1 MPSKSKTPKSAAQ
14 RSAPRH
20 AARKTR
26 IKSKPA
32 KPAARPSKAKPGI
45 KPFRKRA
52 AARAAVP
59 ALVPAVAVVTKGE
72 RKHPDFMQQV
82 IALARDLGG
91 KITLD
96 VLNDAVPH
104 DIVGSDELERV
115 IEKLRKLDIEVVRDA
130 MDVAAAPASDAG
142 SGAGK
147 ARTPA
152 PRADSSV
159 IDDPVRMYL
168 KQMGQVPLLT
178 REQEVE
184 ISKRIEEAEINAK
197 RLLHRFGFAPAAYLD
212 MIDRLKT
219 SRERFDRVISD
230 KHEVGRDKYFA
241 GIPRLIREVERLHA
255 QVRTRFVAASAARL
269 SKAETDKRHKAL
281 GQIREKLAV
290 LLDRFYFKQK
300 AIEDFAPLAEVI
312 WQKYDKRR
320 RLIRDLEK
328 SKSAAKRA
336 QAKEE
341 RRTLRRLEVEQCL
354 STDEFELQHFELRE
368 WLRKGLKAK
377 TEMVEANLRLVISIA
392 KKYTNRGLSF
402 LDLIQEGNMGLMKA
416 VEKFE
421 YRRGY
426 KFSTYAT
433 WWIRQAITRYI
444 HENARTIRIP
454 VHIVESIS
462 KLVKI
467 QHRLVQILG
476 RDPTFAEMAVK
487 SGFLSEDDVNAI
499 LEIGGSRELADP
511 GLLHRWDEATMK
523 VEAVLKS
530 AEEPVSLESPV
541 GDAEN
546 STLGDYIPDLD
557 AIEPMEEVMRDNL
570 RESVRE
576 SLVGLPERERE
587 VLELRF
593 GLKDGV
599 YHSLE
604 EISNHFGLTRERI
617 RQIESAAL
625 RKLRDPKRRNSLKDF
640 VQGN

>member
-1 MPSKSKTPKSAAQ
+1 MAETDMDDFDQGDDQFEVVPEIHKGEVLDDPIQLYLRDISREELLLAEQEFYLAIIVQAKEQLNLYRVGESGLNLEGIHADMQSTWKQ
-14 RSAPRH
+14 VEMD
-20 AARKTR
+20 AARLAH
-26 IKSKPA
+26 PA
-32 KPAARPSKAKPGI
+32 PEVGKVLAEANQLQLSVEMPDPPYI
-45 KPFRKRA
+45 RA
-52 AARAAVP
+52 YLDDPRW
-59 ALVPAVAVVTKGE
+59 GSD
-72 RKHPDFMQQV
+72 KHWED
-82 IALARDLGG
+82 LARDLLRFFIDAYILPEGLIEQVSQQWQG
-91 KITLD
+91 TVEPQLLLASQGEMERCITR
-96 VLNDAVPH
+96 VEQNAV
-104 DIVGSDELERV
+104 
-115 IEKLRKLDIEVVRDA
+115 
-130 MDVAAAPASDAG
+130 
-142 SGAGK
+142 
-147 ARTPA
+147 
-152 PRADSSV
+152 
-159 IDDPVRMYL
+159 
-168 KQMGQVPLLT
+168 
-178 REQEVE
+178 
-184 ISKRIEEAEINAK
+184 
-197 RLLHRFGFAPAAYLD
+197 
-212 MIDRLKT
+212 
-219 SRERFDRVISD
+219 
-230 KHEVGRDKYFA
+230 FA
-241 GIPRLIREVERLHA
+241 GQKLVE
-255 QVRTRFVAASAARL
+255 
-269 SKAETDKRHKAL
+269 
-281 GQIREKLAV
+281 
-290 LLDRFYFKQK
+290 Y
-300 AIEDFAPLAEVI
+300 
-312 WQKYDKRR
+312 
-320 RLIRDLEK
+320 
-328 SKSAAKRA
+328 
-336 QAKEE
+336 
-341 RRTLRRLEVEQCL
+341 
-354 STDEFELQHFELRE
+354 
-368 WLRKGLKAK
+368 
-377 TEMVEANLRLVISIA
+377 NLRLVVSIA
-392 KKYTNRGLSF
+392 KRYNNKGIAME
-402 LDLIQEGNMGLMKA
+402 DLIQEGNMGLLRGIQ
-416 VEKFE
+416 KFDPAKGF
-421 YRRGY
+421 R
-426 KFSTYAT
+426 FSTYAT

>member
-1 MPSKSKTPKSAAQ
+1 MS
-14 RSAPRH
+14 
-20 AARKTR
+20 
-26 IKSKPA
+26 
-32 KPAARPSKAKPGI
+32 
-45 KPFRKRA
+45 
-52 AARAAVP
+52 
-59 ALVPAVAVVTKGE
+59 
-72 RKHPDFMQQV
+72 
-82 IALARDLGG
+82 
-91 KITLD
+91 
-96 VLNDAVPH
+96 
-104 DIVGSDELERV
+104 
-115 IEKLRKLDIEVVRDA
+115 EKD
-130 MDVAAAPASDAG
+130 
-142 SGAGK
+142 
-147 ARTPA
+147 
-152 PRADSSV
+152 
-159 IDDPVRMYL
+159 
-168 KQMGQVPLLT
+168 
-178 REQEVE
+178 
-184 ISKRIEEAEINAK
+184 
-197 RLLHRFGFAPAAYLD
+197 
-212 MIDRLKT
+212 
-219 SRERFDRVISD
+219 
-230 KHEVGRDKYFA
+230 
-241 GIPRLIREVERLHA
+241 
-255 QVRTRFVAASAARL
+255 
-269 SKAETDKRHKAL
+269 
-281 GQIREKLAV
+281 
-290 LLDRFYFKQK
+290 
-300 AIEDFAPLAEVI
+300 
-312 WQKYDKRR
+312 
-320 RLIRDLEK
+320 
-328 SKSAAKRA
+328 
-336 QAKEE
+336 
-341 RRTLRRLEVEQCL
+341 
-354 STDEFELQHFELRE
+354 TDEFELSDDQPEGHSEIHRGEILDDPIQLYLRDISREELLLAEQEFYLAIIFQANEQLNLYRIGE
-368 WLRKGLKAK
+368 AGLDLEKILADMKTTWAQVEMDAARLSHPTPDVTMVLAEAMQMQQTLEIPDPPYIRSYLDDPRWGSDKHWEDLARDLLRFFVDAYILPEGLIEQVSLDWA
-377 TEMVEANLRLVISIA
+377 TGIEPVRLEAGMADIQACIARVEEGADFAGEKLVEYNLRLVVSIA
-392 KKYTNRGLSF
+392 KRYNNKGIAME
-402 LDLIQEGNMGLMKA
+402 DLIQEGNMGLLRGIQ
-416 VEKFE
+416 KFDPAKGF
-421 YRRGY
+421 R
-426 KFSTYAT
+426 FSTYAT

-576 SLVGLPERERE
+576 SLDGLPERERE